1 MFGLGGGDLGT
12 AGAVVTDGGGG
23 FDDRKTMF
31 GVDAEGVG
39 IGDPAEVVSIIS
51 CMRRHD
57 RVSAWHGG
65 HGMSTSCMPIA
76 LSLNMSFEALNEQL
90 LACFCE
96 GGGGYPDRR
105 ARA

>member
-12 AGAVVTDGGGG
+12 AGGGAADGGGV

-31 GVDAEGVG
+31 GVDAEGIG

-51 CMRRHD
+51 CVRRHD

-65 HGMSTSCMPIA
+65 
-76 LSLNMSFEALNEQL
+76 
-90 LACFCE
+90 
-96 GGGGYPDRR
+96 Y
-105 ARA
+105 